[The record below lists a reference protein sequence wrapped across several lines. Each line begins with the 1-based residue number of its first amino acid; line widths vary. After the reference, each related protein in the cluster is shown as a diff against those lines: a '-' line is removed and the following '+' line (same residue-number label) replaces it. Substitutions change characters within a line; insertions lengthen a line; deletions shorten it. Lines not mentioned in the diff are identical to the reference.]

1 MRPQGCTYL
10 LYMKVG
16 KDIGI
21 LSGGD
26 SAVFERIFVFYY
38 RKVYSYAFRTV
49 HASWV
54 AEEIAAS
61 IFYKLWLHHEEI
73 FAGRKISR
81 VEDLNGYIF
90 AMTRNETANYFRDS
104 RRIAQVQEQY
114 AEQLSAEM
122 DVQEKMDGRKC
133 LEVINNVVESMPHMR
148 RRVFSMSRYLEF
160 SNSEI
165 ADMLGISKRTVEK
178 HISNALEQ
186 LRNELAT
193 YTM

>member
-1 MRPQGCTYL
+1 M
-10 LYMKVG
+10 
-16 KDIGI
+16 DINAI
-21 LSGGD
+21 NGGD
-26 SAVFERIFVFYY
+26 SALFERIFVFYY

-49 HASWV
+49 RVGWV
-54 AEEIAAS
+54 ADEITSS

-73 FAGRKISR
+73 FTERKVRR

-90 AMTRNETANYFRDS
+90 TMTRNETASYFRES
-104 RRIAQVQEQY
+104 RRIEQVQERY
-114 AEQLSAEM
+114 AERLTTEM
-122 DVQEKMDGRKC
+122 NIQQRIDSRKS
-133 LEVINNVVESMPHMR
+133 LEIIRAVIESMPRIR
-148 RRVFSMSRYLEF
+148 RRVFSMSRYLEL

-193 YTM
+193 QMT

>member
-16 KDIGI
+16 KDIEI

-38 RKVYSYAFRTV
+38 RKVYSYAFRNV

-81 VEDLNGYIF
+81 IEDLNGYIF

-104 RRIAQVQEQY
+104 RRISQVQEQY

-122 DVQEKMDGRKC
+122 DIQEKMDGCKC

>member
-1 MRPQGCTYL
+1 MVTE
-10 LYMKVG
+10 M
-16 KDIGI
+16 DINAI
-21 LSGGD
+21 NGGD
-26 SAVFERIFVFYY
+26 SALFERIFVFYY

-49 HASWV
+49 RVGWV
-54 AEEIAAS
+54 ADEITSS

-73 FAGRKISR
+73 FTERKVQR

-90 AMTRNETANYFRDS
+90 TMTRNETASYFRES
-104 RRIAQVQEQY
+104 RRIEQVQERY
-114 AEQLSAEM
+114 AERLTTEM
-122 DVQEKMDGRKC
+122 NIQQRIDSRKS
-133 LEVINNVVESMPHMR
+133 LEVIRTVIESMPRIR
-148 RRVFSMSRYLEF
+148 RRVFSMSRYLEL

-193 YTM
+193 QMT

>member
-1 MRPQGCTYL
+1 MVTG
-10 LYMKVG
+10 M
-16 KDIGI
+16 DINAI
-21 LSGGD
+21 NGGD
-26 SAVFERIFVFYY
+26 SALFERIFVFYY

-49 HASWV
+49 RVGWV
-54 AEEIAAS
+54 ADEITSS

-73 FAGRKISR
+73 FTERKVRR

-90 AMTRNETANYFRDS
+90 TMTRNETASYFRES
-104 RRIAQVQEQY
+104 RRIEQVQERY
-114 AEQLSAEM
+114 AERLTTEM
-122 DVQEKMDGRKC
+122 NIQQRIDSRKS
-133 LEVINNVVESMPHMR
+133 LEIIRAVIESMPRIR
-148 RRVFSMSRYLEF
+148 RRVFSMSRYLEL

-193 YTM
+193 QMT

>member
-1 MRPQGCTYL
+1 
-10 LYMKVG
+10 MKVG
-16 KDIGI
+16 KDIEI

-81 VEDLNGYIF
+81 IEDLNGYIF

-122 DVQEKMDGRKC
+122 DIQEKMDGRKC

>member
-1 MRPQGCTYL
+1 M
-10 LYMKVG
+10 
-16 KDIGI
+16 GI
-21 LSGGD
+21 NAINGGD
-26 SAVFERIFVFYY
+26 SALFERIFVFYY

-49 HASWV
+49 RVGWV
-54 AEEIAAS
+54 ADEITSS

-73 FAGRKISR
+73 FTERKVRR

-90 AMTRNETANYFRDS
+90 TMTRNETASYFRES
-104 RRIAQVQEQY
+104 RRIEQVQERY
-114 AEQLSAEM
+114 AERLTTEM
-122 DVQEKMDGRKC
+122 NIQQRIDSRKS
-133 LEVINNVVESMPHMR
+133 LEIIRAVIESMPRIR
-148 RRVFSMSRYLEF
+148 RRVFSMSRYLEL

-193 YTM
+193 QMT

>member
-1 MRPQGCTYL
+1 MRPSGRTYL
-10 LYMKVG
+10 LYMKVET
-16 KDIGI
+16 DIR
-21 LSGGD
+21 LLGGND

-38 RKVYSYAFRTV
+38 RKVYSYAFRAV
-49 HASWV
+49 RISWV
-54 AEEIAAS
+54 ADEITSS

-73 FAGRKISR
+73 FAGRRICR
-81 VEDLNGYIF
+81 IEDLNSYIF
-90 AMTRNETANYFRDS
+90 AMARNETADYFRES
-104 RRIAQVQEQY
+104 QRIEQVQERY
-114 AEQLSAEM
+114 AEQLSMEM
-122 DVQEKMDGRKC
+122 NIQERIDSRKC
-133 LEVINNVVESMPHMR
+133 LDIIRAVIESMPHMR

-165 ADMLGISKRTVEK
+165 SDMLGISKRTVEK